1 MGYGMLI
8 AISLGFAGAIVIG
21 LRASWAIV
29 KRVRAIPF
37 GAVPRKNLVAPFGV
51 LGFIVSAPFAIFLA
65 TVIGGTVGGG
75 YGEWLFSFLGVARFG
90 PLVGVPVGIMLVFCF
105 VACAG
110 ALLGSLLGRL
120 VTYGFFSRPAP

>member
-1 MGYGMLI
+1 MLI
-8 AISLGFAGAIVIG
+8 AIALGFAGAIVFG

-29 KRVRAIPF
+29 KRIRAIPF
-37 GAVPRKNLVAPFGV
+37 AAVPRRNLVTPFGI
-51 LGFIVSAPFAIFLA
+51 LGFIVSTPFAIFLA

-90 PLVGVPVGIMLVFCF
+90 PLVGVPVGIMLVFCV
-105 VACAG
+105 VACG
-110 ALLGSLLGRL
+110 GTLFGSLLGRL

>member
-1 MGYGMLI
+1 VYYGMLI
-8 AISLGFAGAIVIG
+8 AISLGFAGAIVFG

-37 GAVPRKNLVAPFGV
+37 DTVPRKNLVTPFGV
-51 LGFIVSAPFAIFLA
+51 LGFIASAPFAIFLA
-65 TVIGGTVGGG
+65 IVIGGTVGGG

-90 PLVGVPVGIMLVFCF
+90 PLVGVPVGIMLVFCV
-105 VACAG
+105 VACVG

-120 VTYGFFSRPAP
+120 VTYGFLSRPAP